1 MIHIGY
7 PIYKMWFETNVGET
21 GFKDLRIDTQYT
33 QQENNLTKTTY
44 SQFETCKILVSI
56 STTLQDISLY

>member
-1 MIHIGY
+1 
-7 PIYKMWFETNVGET
+7 MWFETNFGET
-21 GFKDLRIDTQYT
+21 GFKDPRIYTQYT

-56 STTLQDISLY
+56 STTLQDKFVLTRE

>member
-1 MIHIGY
+1 
-7 PIYKMWFETNVGET
+7 MWFETNVGET